1 MRGHARHRWTA
12 AGITLLP
19 FLGVWLGHTAEY
31 VRVHGA
37 VGMRAELTGSVHGYM
52 LPAGILLSVL
62 AAAAGLRCARV
73 WWELGLQLRAARDA
87 VARAWRGRPGPV
99 PAAQPLGGEGLRFG
113 PLLLGLAPLQLVLYV
128 LQENLEAWRAGVAAP
143 GLGAIAGVH
152 RAAPLVHLAVA
163 ACLAAVVLL
172 LQHALL
178 RRGRTVA
185 ACRRLARVLLAALA
199 RSQPA
204 PRPRS
209 SRAGSPRD
217 RWGLDLLR
225 RPPPVTLPAS

>member
-62 AAAAGLRCARV
+62 AAAAGLRCAQV
-73 WWELGLQLRAARDA
+73 WWELGLRLRAARDA
-87 VARAWRGRPGPV
+87 VARAWRGRTGPV
-99 PAAQPLGGEGLRFG
+99 PAPPPLGEGLRFG

-163 ACLAAVVLL
+163 ACLVAVVLL

-178 RRGRTVA
+178 RRGRAVI
-185 ACRRLARVLLAALA
+185 ACRRLARVLLAALV
-199 RSQPA
+199 RSQQA

-209 SRAGSPRD
+209 SRSGSPRD
-217 RWGLDLLR
+217 RWGLHLLR

>member
-62 AAAAGLRCARV
+62 AAAAGLRCAQV
-73 WWELGLQLRAARDA
+73 WWELGLRLRAARDA
-87 VARAWRGRPGPV
+87 VARAWRGRTGPV
-99 PAAQPLGGEGLRFG
+99 PAPPPLGEGLRFG
-113 PLLLGLAPLQLVLYV
+113 PLLLGLALPQLVLYV

-163 ACLAAVVLL
+163 ACLVAVVLL

-178 RRGRTVA
+178 RRGRAVI
-185 ACRRLARVLLAALA
+185 ACRRLARVLLAALV

-209 SRAGSPRD
+209 SRSGSPRD
-217 RWGLDLLR
+217 RWGLHLLR

>member
-31 VRVHGA
+31 VRIHGA
-37 VGMRAELTGSVHGYM
+37 VGIRVELTGSVHGYM

-62 AAAAGLRCARV
+62 AAAGGLRCAQV
-73 WWELGLQLRAARDA
+73 WWELGLRLRAARDA
-87 VARAWRGRPGPV
+87 VARAWRGCNGPA
-99 PAAQPLGGEGLRFG
+99 PAALPPGEGLRFA

-128 LQENLEAWRAGVAAP
+128 LQENLETWRAGLAAP

-163 ACLAAVVLL
+163 ACLVAVVLL
-172 LQHALL
+172 LQHALR
-178 RRGRTVA
+178 RRGRAVI
-185 ACRRLARVLLAALA
+185 ACQRLARVLLAALV

-204 PRPRS
+204 PRPRP
-209 SRAGSPRD
+209 SRFGSPRD
-217 RWGLDLLR
+217 RWGLQLLR
-225 RPPPVTLPAS
+225 RPPPATLPAS